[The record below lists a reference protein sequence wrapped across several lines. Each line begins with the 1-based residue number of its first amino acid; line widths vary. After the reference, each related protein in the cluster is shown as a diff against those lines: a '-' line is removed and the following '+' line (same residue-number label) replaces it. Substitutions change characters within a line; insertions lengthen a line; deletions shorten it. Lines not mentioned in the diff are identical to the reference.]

1 MFKNISDNLST
12 WLVGVKPDDDSTENC
27 VYEDGTLNKTNVAEQ
42 PTSTTDNKDED
53 SKDEHNSSEKSPPA
67 TEVKTAE
74 KEPEKEESKVDAM
87 HQIQFDLDEVSTK
100 AVNTAKEW
108 GSYLYTFGKA
118 ATDQVTKTAKQL
130 KETVEEKTIIGEF
143 VKEQGKFVSENT
155 EKKKLT
161 EAAIPPWIGYNEE
174 EAMKKQILALSS
186 DKRNFLR
193 NPPAGVQ
200 FHFDFATS
208 HPVALAILAED
219 PSLEKMRFGL
229 VPKQINEENFWRN
242 YFYRVSLIKQSTQL
256 TSLAKQTGCTGEGPS
271 RSSSSKSLDK
281 MPKDS
286 ATKLGHPEPEQ
297 PSEPEELPAS
307 SPIDHEFIS
316 DAFPDAAG
324 LDADEDL
331 MKEMQQLGMTE
342 GKNDD
347 STSGKA
353 GDTAFA
359 DSLNPSEDAPEWEK
373 ELAAELQEYEI
384 VIDRVGIDEELEQE
398 ILKEIGENEK

>member
-1 MFKNISDNLST
+1 MSLSSQ
-12 WLVGVKPDDDSTENC
+12 LR
-27 VYEDGTLNKTNVAEQ
+27 Q
-42 PTSTTDNKDED
+42 PTTKTSRIPPKESPATTD
-53 SKDEHNSSEKSPPA
+53 A
-67 TEVKTAE
+67 KTAE
-74 KEPEKEESKVDAM
+74 KEPEKEESVTEESQHDAL
-87 HQIQFDLDEVSTK
+87 HQMQFDLDEVSTK

-118 ATDQVTKTAKQL
+118 ATEQVTKTAMHL
-130 KETVEEKTIIGEF
+130 KETVEEKTILGEF

-208 HPVALAILAED
+208 HPVAMAILQED
-219 PSLEKMRFGL
+219 PSLEKMRFDL

-256 TSLAKQTGCTGEGPS
+256 TSLAKQTGCTGEGPA

-281 MPKDS
+281 MPRDDTNSPRATTPIQTDS
-286 ATKLGHPEPEQ
+286 VNKLGHPEPAQ
-297 PSEPEELPAS
+297 TSEPDPEPEDLPAS
-307 SPIDHEFIS
+307 SPVDHEFIS

-324 LDADEDL
+324 LDAEDL
-331 MKEMQQLGMTE
+331 KEEMQQLGMTE
-342 GKNDD
+342 GKKDD
-347 STSGKA
+347 NTDGKV
-353 GDTAFA
+353 GMT
-359 DSLNPSEDAPEWEK
+359 PSFMG
-373 ELAAELQEYEI
+373 ELASLC
-384 VIDRVGIDEELEQE
+384 L
-398 ILKEIGENEK
+398 